1 MHSLYDVYSN
11 VNDRSKIYCSIVQ
24 NCSDIF
30 KTLKNHIN
38 LEQIKAL
45 HIYLYTF
52 YHILLN
58 YKPYLTFK
66 IKKNT
71 IFLYSVIN
79 FSFFCLI
86 ILQSMTQESKNVKYF
101 ALINKCMCVCMYERI
116 LMCSFVKIVS

>member
-58 YKPYLTFK
+58 YKLYLTFN
-66 IKKNT
+66 IKKYN
-71 IFLYSVIN
+71 FVILSN
-79 FSFFCLI
+79 
-86 ILQSMTQESKNVKYF
+86 
-101 ALINKCMCVCMYERI
+101 
-116 LMCSFVKIVS
+116 